1 MRLAL
6 AMKFRKVCVG
16 HLKGTMVKI
25 RFAKVATKDAA
36 MNDPTPNFAQWILLL
51 SLAVYGLWIAIK
63 GWQQFR
69 DPDGVK
75 PFGLGWMTDWSQ
87 EHPTGE
93 HSEPPKDSWSYSGF
107 VRFWGLLLMIAG
119 GAALLLPLFI
129 LLITR

>member
-1 MRLAL
+1 
-6 AMKFRKVCVG
+6 
-16 HLKGTMVKI
+16 
-25 RFAKVATKDAA
+25 
-36 MNDPTPNFAQWILLL
+36 MNDPAPNFAQWILLL
-51 SLAVYGLWIAIK
+51 SLAVYGLWIVIK

-69 DPDGVK
+69 HPDAVK
-75 PFGLGWMTDWSQ
+75 PFGLGWRIDWSRQ

-93 HSEPPKDSWSYSGF
+93 HSELQKDTWSYSGF